1 MQECQVKIPV
11 RDSTLKP
18 TQVIWSFFVYVKC
31 YFSLLK
37 QSSDT
42 ATLGS
47 ALIHNGSPER
57 AVVRVWF
64 GRYFLNKSQA

>member
-1 MQECQVKIPV
+1 MQECHVKIPV

-42 ATLGS
+42 ATLYVYVFD
-47 ALIHNGSPER
+47 LVDI
-57 AVVRVWF
+57 F
-64 GRYFLNKSQA
+64 